1 MHAMSK
7 RNHEATN
14 VLPWYTSTNRL
25 METQKLTGKN
35 ALITGAGRG
44 IGKCIARS
52 LAGAGATVIIN
63 YNSSKQSAEDL
74 AQEINQSGG
83 KAYAMQ
89 ASLSDAADVASLF
102 KQIHD
107 EVGDIDILINNAGI
121 ARSQPAE
128 SIRLDDWAE
137 VLNINLTS
145 AFLTIQAAVP
155 AMKQKNYGRII
166 NISSVAAQTGGVIGP
181 HYAASKA
188 GMLGLTHSYASLLA
202 EFGITV
208 NAIAPALVDTDMIK
222 DNDKITPDMLPV
234 KRFGQPEEVADVA
247 LLLACNGYVSGQ
259 TINVN
264 GGMYMS

>member
-1 MHAMSK
+1 MESK
-7 RNHEATN
+7 
-14 VLPWYTSTNRL
+14 
-25 METQKLTGKN
+25 KLLGKI
-35 ALITGAGRG
+35 ALITGASKG
-44 IGKCIARS
+44 IGKCIAQV

-63 YNSSKQSAEDL
+63 YNNSRQSAEDL
-74 AQEINQSGG
+74 ANEINRSNGR
-83 KAYAMQ
+83 AVAIR
-89 ASLSDAADVASLF
+89 ADLSDANQVTSLF
-102 KQIHD
+102 KQIQD
-107 EVGDIDILINNAGI
+107 EIGNVDILVNNAGI
-121 ARSQPAE
+121 ARPQTSE
-128 SIRLDDWAE
+128 SIQLDDWSE

-155 AMKQKNYGRII
+155 SMKLNHYGRII

-202 EFGITV
+202 EHGITV
-208 NAIAPALVDTDMIK
+208 NAIAPALVDTDMIR
-222 DNDKITPDMLPV
+222 DNDKISPDLLPV
-234 KRFGQPEEVADVA
+234 KRFGQPNEVADVA

>member
-1 MHAMSK
+1 
-7 RNHEATN
+7 
-14 VLPWYTSTNRL
+14 
-25 METQKLTGKN
+25 METQKLSGKT
-35 ALITGAGRG
+35 ALITGAGKG
-44 IGKCIARS
+44 IGKSIARC

-63 YNSSKQSAEDL
+63 YNISKDSAETL
-74 AQEINQSGG
+74 ANEINHSGG
-83 KAYAMQ
+83 KAIAIQ
-89 ASLSDAADVASLF
+89 ANLHDANDVTNLF

-107 EVGDIDILINNAGI
+107 HIGDIDILVNNAGI
-121 ARSQPAE
+121 AKPQNPEDISV
-128 SIRLDDWAE
+128 DDWSE

-155 AMKQKNYGRII
+155 GMKLKNYGRII

-188 GMLGLTHSYASLLA
+188 GMLGLTHSYAALLA
-202 EFGITV
+202 KYGITV
-208 NAIAPALVDTDMIK
+208 NTIAPALVETDMIRN
-222 DNDKITPDMLPV
+222 NDKISPDLIPL
-234 KRFGQPEEVADVA
+234 KRYGQPEEVADVA

>member
-1 MHAMSK
+1 MFFMDS
-7 RNHEATN
+7 
-14 VLPWYTSTNRL
+14 
-25 METQKLTGKN
+25 QKLSGKI
-35 ALITGAGRG
+35 ALVTGAGKG
-44 IGKCIARS
+44 IGKSIARS

-63 YNSSKQSAEDL
+63 YNNSKQSAEDL
-74 AQEINQSGG
+74 ADEINSSGG
-83 KAYAMQ
+83 KAVAIQ
-89 ASLSDAADVASLF
+89 ANLSDANQVATLF
-102 KQIHD
+102 KHVHREI
-107 EVGDIDILINNAGI
+107 GDVDILINNAGI
-121 ARSQPAE
+121 ARPQPPE
-128 SIRLDDWAE
+128 SIQLDDWSE

-155 AMKQKNYGRII
+155 SMKAKHYGRII

-208 NAIAPALVDTDMIK
+208 NAIAPALVETDMIK
-222 DNDKITPDMLPV
+222 GNDRITTDLLPV
-234 KRFGQPEEVADVA
+234 KRFGQPDEVADVA

>member
-1 MHAMSK
+1 MLTFLRK
-7 RNHEATN
+7 R
-14 VLPWYTSTNRL
+14 LPNESVNLVQPHHRTMN
-25 METQKLTGKN
+25 TQKLLGKN
-35 ALITGAGRG
+35 ALVTGAGKG
-44 IGKCIARS
+44 IGKSIALC

-63 YNSSKQSAEDL
+63 YNNSKDSAEEL
-74 AQEINQSGG
+74 ASEINNSGG
-83 KAYAMQ
+83 RAVALQADLSKA
-89 ASLSDAADVASLF
+89 DEVAVLF
-102 KQIHD
+102 NEIHD
-107 EVGDIDILINNAGI
+107 RVGDIDILINNAGI
-121 ARSQPAE
+121 ARPQPAE
-128 SIRLDDWAE
+128 SIHVDDWSE

-155 AMKQKNYGRII
+155 SMKQKHYGRII

-188 GMLGLTHSYASLLA
+188 GMLGLTHSYAALLA

-208 NAIAPALVDTDMIK
+208 NAIAPALVETDMIK
-222 DNDKITPDMLPV
+222 NNDKISPELLPV

>member
-1 MHAMSK
+1 
-7 RNHEATN
+7 
-14 VLPWYTSTNRL
+14 
-25 METQKLTGKN
+25 MEIRKLTGKN
-35 ALITGAGRG
+35 ALVTGAGKG
-44 IGKCIARS
+44 IGKSIARS

-63 YNSSKQSAEDL
+63 YNNSKESAENL
-74 AQEINQSGG
+74 AREINLSGG
-83 KAYAMQ
+83 KAIAIK
-89 ASLSDAADVASLF
+89 ADLSNAQEVTDLF
-102 KQIHD
+102 KQIHNQI
-107 EVGDIDILINNAGI
+107 GDIDILINNAGM
-121 ARSQPAE
+121 AKPQPSE
-128 SIRLDDWAE
+128 SIRIDDWSE

-188 GMLGLTHSYASLLA
+188 GMLGLTHSYAALLA
-202 EFGITV
+202 GYGITV
-208 NAIAPALVDTDMIK
+208 NAIAPALLETGMIA
-222 DNDKITPDMLPV
+222 DNDKITPDVIPI

-264 GGMYMS
+264 GGVYMS

>member
-1 MHAMSK
+1 MDK
-7 RNHEATN
+7 
-14 VLPWYTSTNRL
+14 
-25 METQKLTGKN
+25 QKLLGKT
-35 ALITGAGRG
+35 ALITGAARG
-44 IGKCIARS
+44 IGKSIART
-52 LAGAGATVIIN
+52 LALAGATVIIN
-63 YNSSKQSAEDL
+63 YHQSKDKAEAL
-74 AQEINQSGG
+74 ANDINKSGG
-83 KAYAMQ
+83 KAIAIRGDM
-89 ASLSDAADVASLF
+89 SDATEVSSLF

-107 EVGDIDILINNAGI
+107 QVGDIDILVNNAGI
-121 ARSQPAE
+121 ARPQPSE
-128 SIRLDDWAE
+128 DIRVDDWSE

-155 AMKQKNYGRII
+155 GMKQKRYGRII

-202 EFGITV
+202 EYGITV
-208 NAIAPALVDTDMIK
+208 NAIAPALVETDMIK
-222 DNDKITPDMLPV
+222 NNDKIKPELLPV
-234 KRFGQPEEVADVA
+234 KRFGQPEEVADIA